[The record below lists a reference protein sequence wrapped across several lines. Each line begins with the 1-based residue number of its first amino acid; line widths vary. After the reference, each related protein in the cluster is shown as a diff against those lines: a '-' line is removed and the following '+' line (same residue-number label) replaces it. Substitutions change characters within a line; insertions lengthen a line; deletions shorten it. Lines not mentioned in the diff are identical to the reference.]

1 MKILIYT
8 ESFLPSVGGVQTA
21 VDLLASG
28 LADLDGRETAG
39 NFGRIEVT
47 VATKTPPE
55 AMDDSGRAYRVV
67 RGPCIWQLLR
77 LIREADLVHLAGPC
91 FLPMFLAWLSGTPMV
106 IEHHGYQ
113 AICPNGLLFQQPMQ
127 TACAGHFME
136 KNYSA
141 CLRCRSAEVGFIGGV
156 RSLLLTFPRRWLCKN
171 AAANI
176 AITNHVRNRIL
187 LPHSQTV
194 YHGVDETRG
203 GTRHDSLA
211 GSIVFEVAYIGRL
224 VAEKGLPV
232 LVESA
237 KSLRDRGVA
246 FHLSFIGDGPERAR
260 LRELVSRFELDDF
273 VTFTGDLRDAALR
286 EAAGKIAAVVM
297 PSIWEET
304 AGLSAIEQM
313 MRGGVVIASDIGGLG
328 EVVDDAGLKFPPRDS
343 EALASCVRRLIDDP
357 SLLASLGLAAQ
368 ARATRYFRR
377 GAMIEGHFDVY
388 RTVLRQ

>member
-1 MKILIYT
+1 MKVLIYT
-8 ESFLPSVGGVQTA
+8 ECFLPSLGGVQTA
-21 VDLLASG
+21 ADLLARG
-28 LADLDGRETAG
+28 LAELDGRGTGG

-47 VATKTPPE
+47 VATNTPPG
-55 AMDDSGRAYRVV
+55 AMDDSRCAYRVV
-67 RGPCIWQLLR
+67 RRPGIWRLLR
-77 LIREADLVHLAGPC
+77 LIRETDVVHLAGPC
-91 FLPMFLAWLSGTPMV
+91 FVPMVLTWLSGTPMV

-141 CLRCRSAEVGFIGGV
+141 CLRCRSAEVGFIGGIG
-156 RSLLLTFPRRWLCKN
+156 SLLLTFPRRWLCKK

-176 AITNHVRNRIL
+176 AITNHVRDRIL
-187 LPHSQTV
+187 LPHAQTV
-194 YHGVDETRG
+194 YYGTEENRG
-203 GTRHDSLA
+203 GTRHDSPA
-211 GSIVFEVAYIGRL
+211 GSSVLEIAYVGRL

-232 LVESA
+232 LVDTA
-237 KSLRDRGVA
+237 KSLRDHGVA
-246 FHLSFIGDGPERAR
+246 FHLSFIGDGPERVR

-273 VTFTGDLRDAALR
+273 VSFTGDLRDAALR

-313 MRGGVVIASDIGGLG
+313 MRSGVVIASDIGGLG

-343 EALASCVRRLIDDP
+343 EALATCLRRLIDDP
-357 SLLASLGLAAQ
+357 SLLASLGSA
-368 ARATRYFRR
+368 ARARAARYFRHET
-377 GAMIEGHFDVY
+377 MVEGHFDVY
-388 RTVLRQ
+388 QKVLHQ